1 MPSDFYANVSIKAR
15 RINSEFG
22 TWGGGGQE
30 RRISEDLPKERA
42 PVREFTLLHEQRP
55 LTWNR
60 SSYSE
65 PWAMVRTKWHWLLFY
80 VIS

>member
-1 MPSDFYANVSIKAR
+1 MVGNLEHGEEEGKKEKGRSSDLPKEIFP
-15 RINSEFG
+15 
-22 TWGGGGQE
+22 
-30 RRISEDLPKERA
+30 EDLPKERA
-42 PVREFTLLHEQRP
+42 PVREVNSLNEQRP